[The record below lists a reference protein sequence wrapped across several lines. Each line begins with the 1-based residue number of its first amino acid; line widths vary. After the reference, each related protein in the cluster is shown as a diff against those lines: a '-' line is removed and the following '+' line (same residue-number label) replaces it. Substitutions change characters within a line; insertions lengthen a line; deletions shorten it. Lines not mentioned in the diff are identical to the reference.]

1 MFKKTIETSD
11 APQLIVN
18 DCSGDLTVRGAE
30 EAEIEIRVP
39 DEAAL
44 TLQQEGEGWIINT
57 HSDCR
62 LTCPIGAT
70 LTINA
75 VHGDLN
81 VKSVTGD
88 INIKDVY
95 GDARLKNTG
104 PLILA
109 QVYGDVTLRA
119 VDKTTVGQVFGDL
132 QARHVAGDLQAQSI
146 TGDVAAHGVEG
157 RLTLQH
163 VASDLRAEG
172 ILGGLEAAQVGADIR
187 LAPPFIP
194 DMAYVVQ
201 AGSDIVIELDEDA
214 RVQMALQA
222 GASILSRVPDL
233 VPDEGEGEGD
243 TDSPRIATYTIGEDV
258 DADQPMATLEAKA
271 GASIVLVSQG
281 DMDFDVGFPGEFD
294 IDMDFLNNLEGLGEM
309 IEARIGEAMA
319 EMETHLERGLSHID
333 AEKIRE
339 HVERATHVA
348 ERAAERARRTAERE
362 AQKARFRA
370 ERAERR
376 WQRASGHRPPQ
387 PPHAPHAPAEPQP
400 PQPDVD
406 QAKHEEKL
414 KVLQMVEDGKLSP
427 SEAAELLA
435 ALR

>member
-11 APQLIVN
+11 APNLIVN
-18 DCSGDLTVRGAE
+18 DCSGDLTVRGSE
-30 EAEIEIRVP
+30 EAELTIRVP
-39 DEAAL
+39 DESTL

-57 HSDCR
+57 HGDCR
-62 LTCPIGAT
+62 LTCPMGTT
-70 LTINA
+70 LTVNA

-88 INIKDVY
+88 ITIKDVY

-104 PLILA
+104 TLNLA

-119 VDKTTVGQVFGDL
+119 VGASTVGQVFGDL
-132 QARHVAGDLQAQSI
+132 QARHVVGDLQAQSI
-146 TGDVAAHGVEG
+146 TGDVAAQGVEG
-157 RLTLQH
+157 KLMLQH
-163 VASDLRAEG
+163 VASDLSAEG
-172 ILGGLEAAQVGADIR
+172 ALGGLEAAQVGADIR

-194 DMAYVVQ
+194 GMTYEMQ
-201 AGSDIVIELDEDA
+201 AGSDVVIELDAEA
-214 RVQMALQA
+214 RVKMSLQA
-222 GASILSRVPDL
+222 GGSIISRVPDL
-233 VPDEGEGEGD
+233 IPDEGESETD
-243 TDSPRIATYTIGEDV
+243 TDYPRIATYTIGEDV
-258 DADQPMATLEAKA
+258 DADQPMATLEVKA

-281 DMDFDVGFPGEFD
+281 DTDFDVGFPGAFD

-319 EMETHLERGLSHID
+319 EMETHLERGLRHID

-348 ERAAERARRTAERE
+348 ERAAERARRAAERE
-362 AQKARFRA
+362 AQKSRFRA

-435 ALR
+435 ALK